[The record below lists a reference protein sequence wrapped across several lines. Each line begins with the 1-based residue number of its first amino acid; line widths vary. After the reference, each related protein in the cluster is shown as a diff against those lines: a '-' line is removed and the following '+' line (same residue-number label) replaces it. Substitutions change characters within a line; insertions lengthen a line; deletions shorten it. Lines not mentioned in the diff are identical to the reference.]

1 MTFIQPLLL
10 AGLALI
16 FIPIL
21 IHLFN
26 RRKAKVIEWGA
37 MRFLAGSMVS
47 RRRRVQI
54 EELILLALRCLLVA
68 LLVLAVARPFVP
80 VGASLG
86 WMLVLPALLLGAIIL
101 AVGTV
106 MLNKG
111 LPRLI
116 LFCSV
121 AAVVGL
127 LAVASQSERVRQM
140 KLWSAKGT
148 QDVAIVID
156 GSTSMSLA
164 SDGRSNFD
172 RAIEEAR
179 AVIDGLE
186 VGDGVSIVLAGSTPT
201 AVTPSPLSA
210 GGELSERL
218 LELKP
223 VGGSMSV
230 VDALDVAAATLAR
243 GGNAA
248 KKIVLL
254 TDGQAVGWD
263 TENVARW
270 EYLQETLDKLSTK
283 PKVILRNLTLPL
295 NYRNVSVASIEP
307 ARRMIG
313 TDRAVAIRVRVENT
327 GTDTIVPEGVRLQI
341 GEQTA
346 LTETV
351 APIAPGAS
359 QVVEF
364 QHQFSGG
371 GPQVLSARVLVSDDL
386 PGDDVRS
393 RVVSTFDSLP
403 VLLVDGNG
411 AYRARDQA
419 TTFIEL
425 ALTPPPE
432 TTRANRRGGDAT
444 GPDALPVEPTFVT
457 TKVISAPDF
466 NDRVALEDYRVV
478 VLANV
483 ARLPADVCQRLTEF
497 VERGGGLLIAP
508 GRESEPE
515 FYNQWRST
523 AGGPL
528 LPAQIAERITL
539 AYDAA
544 ASKPSLSTFTHA
556 ALKRFADG
564 PTDLGDAAFTGYWKI
579 QPTAAITTATG
590 GNLSSGDP
598 LLLESGVGRGRVALT
613 AVSLDNQDGNLPAQ
627 MAFLPMVHE
636 LVYHLASP
644 ILPDMN
650 AQLANVINIRLPLPY
665 TEAAPAEEAAEA
677 DGDEESE
684 LTAKVI
690 APSGK
695 TREAAVAVAD
705 GFVTVTLLG
714 AAEAGLYRVKL
725 PKPYHDLVLRA
736 DGSAAGESDASEAR
750 TAATIGVPIALTT
763 SADESRLIPMGEV
776 EEATADRFTDFFVA
790 HNRENLAAVLQG
802 DVPGQELWKL
812 MALGA
817 LLALLGEN
825 LVTRWIGKNR
835 KTGNTEAVDFTNEGQ
850 RMTSRRAEAKG
861 LVEAARSRRTA
872 KRRAAET
879 VASNN

>member
-164 SDGRSNFD
+164 SDGRSNFN

-186 VGDGVSIVLAGSTPT
+186 VGDGVSIILAGSTPT
-201 AVTPSPLSA
+201 AVTPSPVSA

-243 GGNAA
+243 GDNAA

-270 EYLQETLDKLSTK
+270 EYLQGTLEKLSTK

-295 NYRNVSVASIEP
+295 NYRNVSIASIEP

-364 QHQFSGG
+364 QHQFSSG

-403 VLLVDGNG
+403 ILLVDGNG

-432 TTRANRRGGDAT
+432 TALVDRRGG
-444 GPDALPVEPTFVT
+444 PDASPAEPTFIT
-457 TKVISAPDF
+457 TRVISAPDF
-466 NDRVALEDYRVV
+466 DGRVALEDYRVV

-483 ARLPADVCQRLTEF
+483 ARLPENVSQRLTEF

-539 AYDAA
+539 PYDAA

-556 ALKRFADG
+556 ALKRFGDG
-564 PTDLGDAAFTGYWKI
+564 ATDLGDAAFTGYWKI

-665 TEAAPAEEAAEA
+665 TEAATGEEAAEA
-677 DGDEESE
+677 NDDEESE
-684 LTAKVI
+684 PTAKVI

-695 TREAAVAVAD
+695 THEAAVAVAD

-725 PKPYHDLVLRA
+725 PKPYNELVLRA

-763 SADESRLIPMGEV
+763 AADESRLISMGEV